1 MNPNPTLS
9 LWGGWLQFCSS
20 RGAPIPPPSDQ
31 CAHHGGRQHVPM
43 VLLGWR
49 AASLAATGRQEDH
62 VLLGGAPPKGD
73 RPGQFLPP
81 LFSTHIRILPV
92 SWDLSQEA
100 QGKYGRGDKKQQ
112 TIAKLKNETEG
123 QRQAN
128 RSTYL
133 YVWYGITF
141 DFFFFPLGL
150 KTFSALKN
158 GCERG
163 EVESTSLPQTIFLC
177 HTGYEISLSHF
188 RGTILP
194 PQQTWF
200 TTWVFTL
207 SIILVF

>member
-1 MNPNPTLS
+1 
-9 LWGGWLQFCSS
+9 
-20 RGAPIPPPSDQ
+20 
-31 CAHHGGRQHVPM
+31 M

-81 LFSTHIRILPV
+81 LSSTHIRILPV

-141 DFFFFPLGL
+141 DFFFSLRT
-150 KTFSALKN
+150 KDIFSIEKWLW
-158 GCERG
+158 ERWG
-163 EVESTSLPQTIFLC
+163 GVYQFASDYLSLPYWVWDFF
-177 HTGYEISLSHF
+177 ISLPGDHPSPATDLVYNLSVYFKHYIGLLGW
-188 RGTILP
+188 RG
-194 PQQTWF
+194 
-200 TTWVFTL
+200 
-207 SIILVF
+207 